1 MAAKDDMRA
10 ESYLQSFA
18 KLLSQ
23 VFFLPKFGFRADL
36 QISIRPPGVGVQKSN
51 CFSISAVRDRQGT
64 SPGEFHLVLAS
75 WPCRI
80 IKHISVDYYR
90 CRMMLV

>member
-23 VFFLPKFGFRADL
+23 VFFLYQNLAFGLIFRF
-36 QISIRPPGVGVQKSN
+36 QYVHQ
-51 CFSISAVRDRQGT
+51 
-64 SPGEFHLVLAS
+64 VLASNRNRTASAFPRSAAIARALRPVNSTWS